1 MNSNKTIII
10 TGISRGL
17 GKSLLLEALK
27 HEHLNV
33 IGISRNTQLVKNEFV
48 NSVRKPY
55 LIDFNLSDE
64 REDYTRL
71 VQLIIKEF
79 GTVDYLINNAATIN
93 VKPFMEFTSNE
104 IENLYKIN
112 VFSVLKLIREISPL
126 MQNKQTRSHIVN
138 ISSMGG
144 YQGSIKF
151 PGLSIYAST
160 KAAIANLTEG
170 LAVEFAEKN
179 ISINCLAI
187 GAVQTEML
195 KSAFPDYNGGVKPE
209 TMADYVLNFTIRAH
223 QVFNGKILPVS
234 NSTP

>member
-1 MNSNKTIII
+1 
-10 TGISRGL
+10 
-17 GKSLLLEALK
+17 
-27 HEHLNV
+27 
-33 IGISRNTQLVKNEFV
+33 
-48 NSVRKPY
+48 
-55 LIDFNLSDE
+55 
-64 REDYTRL
+64 
-71 VQLIIKEF
+71 
-79 GTVDYLINNAATIN
+79 
-93 VKPFMEFTSNE
+93 
-104 IENLYKIN
+104 
-112 VFSVLKLIREISPL
+112 